1 MRGLTLRPTDVLF
14 RPDTTRVLIRSFIPN
29 DPVRVENIIWR
40 ALSLTEGECERE
52 LAGVTTEFGGRH
64 LGMHAVWRRHFEL
77 VKAHVPQRVQLS
89 ETRQL
94 YIGALFSGEYALESA
109 ALFNPSIVP
118 HPDQSAL
125 GEGDL
130 RFILSLR
137 ATGEGHISSIEF
149 RTGVI
154 RADGSI
160 EVETPSRF
168 VTAPAV
174 NPNPTYRKPILWDS
188 STRGLAV

>member
-1 MRGLTLRPTDVLF
+1 MRSLTLRPTDVFF
-14 RPDTTRVLIRSFIPN
+14 RPDPTRVLVRSFIPG
-29 DPVRVENIIWR
+29 DPVRVENIVRR
-40 ALSLTEGECERE
+40 AFRLSEEECERE
-52 LAGVTTEFGGRH
+52 LAGVSADFGDRH
-64 LGMHAVWRRHFEL
+64 LDIRAVWRRHFEQ
-77 VKAHVPQRVQLS
+77 VKAYVPKDVSLS
-89 ETRQL
+89 DTRL
-94 YIGALFSGEYALESA
+94 HYIGALFSGEYALESA

-154 RADGSI
+154 RANGSI
-160 EVETPSRF
+160 DVEAPSRF
-168 VTAPAV
+168 VTAPVV
-174 NPNPTYRKPILWDS
+174 NPDPTY
-188 STRGLAV
+188 